1 MRFRGPKMDLLIG
14 TVALRPYVFTFLAA
28 FLVAG
33 ARDLGLR
40 RALLF
45 GGLFWPLAWAAELS
59 SIHFGIPFGFYHYTG
74 LTRGQELYVAGV
86 PFFDSL
92 SFAFL
97 AYAAYCLARR
107 VLAGLGASSAA
118 RAVLTGFFMM
128 MLDVVI
134 DPVAVRGERWFLGN
148 LFYYSD
154 GGVYFGVPLSNFA
167 GWWLVGAIGIFA
179 YEACARPGP
188 ANGAGRLGAG
198 IALYYAVFVFN
209 VAVTGWISEW
219 TLVAV
224 GLAIHTL
231 MAVAIMI
238 MARRAPERSVLGTR
252 EAEGV

>member
-1 MRFRGPKMDLLIG
+1 MDLLVG
-14 TVALRPYVFTFLAA
+14 TVTLRPYVFAFLAA

-40 RALLF
+40 RTLLF
-45 GGLFWPLAWAAELS
+45 GGLTWPIAWAAELC
-59 SIHFGIPFGFYHYTG
+59 SIQLGVPFGFYTYTG

-86 PFFDSL
+86 PFFSSL

-97 AYAAYCLARR
+97 GYAAYCLAWG
-107 VLAGLGASSAA
+107 VLARFRASVPV
-118 RAVLTGFFMM
+118 RAVLTGFLMM

-134 DPVAVRGERWFLGN
+134 DPAAVRGDRWFLGD
-148 LFYYSD
+148 LFSYPA

-167 GWWLVGAIGIFA
+167 GWWLVGAVGIFA

-188 ANGAGRLGAG
+188 VSGPGRIGTG

-209 VAVTGWISEW
+209 TAVTGWIGEW

-231 MAVAIMI
+231 IAVAIVI
-238 MARRAPERSVLGTR
+238 IARRAPERSVLGTR